1 MDSILKYF
9 TTVAQLAVQTQI
21 ENFLSKKLCEDD
33 NLCKVIRKYHGSF
46 SNQLAIQDLVDDK
59 QELYFKEIKEEI
71 KDDKANRCK
80 VCEVDVSKNDVSKN
94 DDDRERCKYCN
105 QYFHKSCIKRDNNN
119 IKRKLCPN
127 CSKPFTI
134 EQECY
139 NIFIH
144 EKILREFRDVIM
156 TENDYNNTF
165 TRLLATLPNMGMMS
179 LSNTVASTVN
189 NAASTMKNAAVS
201 SIQNTLFPKGG
212 RTRRKRKRRNI
223 TSTKKPSNGNRRKS
237 NNKKQKLKKKKAM
250 KTRKQYPLILVGGG
264 GTNDDEEKTVQDAVI
279 IAHNVMN
286 RNNMNLKQTQPNDLT
301 YLKKQKTGDNDDEE
315 KTVQDAVIIA
325 HNVMNRKNPFYKN
338 MPLTEYVLDR
348 PNRLKPILKQT
359 PTTNLT
365 NLKKQKGYLKEEL
378 NSVAGKFNK
387 KFKEARTQMKN
398 DGTITHQLFNEPKSN
413 NDQSPDN
420 QSPDKTGS
428 SGCCQQTP
436 YNDFVKLI
444 SLIFNMASIFIK
456 DFFAAGQEDG
466 QTNDILDKIMEI
478 LVSSFKITLPD
489 ALGTSFS
496 RHMDKLYQSK
506 QNKTAIAKYI
516 KEKTIDRI
524 TETYDAPS
532 IKGLRKT
539 VTSIKAM

>member
-1 MDSILKYF
+1 MDSLLKYF

-21 ENFLSKKLCEDD
+21 ENFLSKKLCEDG

-59 QELYFKEIKEEI
+59 QELYFKEIKEE
-71 KDDKANRCK
+71 KNGQPKCM
-80 VCEVDVSKNDVSKN
+80 VCQDNKEIEVNN
-94 DDDRERCKYCN
+94 RERCKYCN
-105 QYFHKSCIKRDNNN
+105 QYFHKSCIKRDNN
-119 IKRKLCPN
+119 IKRNLCPI
-127 CSKPFTI
+127 CSKPFTV

-139 NIFIH
+139 NIFVH
-144 EKILREFRDVIM
+144 EKILREFRDVFMSID
-156 TENDYNNTF
+156 DYNKTF
-165 TRLLATLPNMGMMS
+165 EIEADLGIASIPRR
-179 LSNTVASTVN
+179 VASIP
-189 NAASTMKNAAVS
+189 NAVTSRVQDAAES
-201 SIQNTLFPKGG
+201 FIQNRLGFSKGG
-212 RTRRKRKRRNI
+212 RTRRKRKRRNV

-250 KTRKQYPLILVGGG
+250 KTRKQYPLILVGGNPP
-264 GTNDDEEKTVQDAVI
+264 TVANTPDEKTVQDAVI
-279 IAHNVMN
+279 IS
-286 RNNMNLKQTQPNDLT
+286 
-301 YLKKQKTGDNDDEE
+301 
-315 KTVQDAVIIA
+315 

-348 PNRLKPILKQT
+348 PNRLKPILNQK

-378 NSVAGKFNK
+378 NNVAGKFTKN
-387 KFKEARTQMKN
+387 FEQARTQMKK
-398 DGTITHQLFNEPKSN
+398 DGTITDQLFNDPSDK
-413 NDQSPDN
+413 N
-420 QSPDKTGS
+420 QSPDKAGS

-496 RHMDKLYQSK
+496 RHMDKLYQSN

-516 KEKTIDRI
+516 KKKTIKRI
-524 TETYDAPS
+524 KETYHSPS

-539 VTSIKAM
+539 VSSIKAM

>member
-33 NLCKVIRKYHGSF
+33 NLCKVIRKYNGSF

-59 QELYFKEIKEEI
+59 QELYFKEIKEE
-71 KDDKANRCK
+71 KNGQPKCM
-80 VCEVDVSKNDVSKN
+80 VCQDNKEIEVNN
-94 DDDRERCKYCN
+94 RERCKYCN
-105 QYFHKSCIKRDNNN
+105 QYFHKSCITGKNNN
-119 IKRKLCPN
+119 KRNLCPI
-127 CSKPFTI
+127 CSKPFTV
-134 EQECY
+134 EQKCY

-156 TENDYNNTF
+156 LKKDYDDTF
-165 TRLLATLPNMGMMS
+165 IIKADAGITSIPRR
-179 LSNTVASTVN
+179 VASIPNAVTSRAQDA
-189 NAASTMKNAAVS
+189 AASF
-201 SIQNTLFPKGG
+201 IQNRLGFSQGG

-223 TSTKKPSNGNRRKS
+223 TSTKKPSNRNRRKS

-264 GTNDDEEKTVQDAVI
+264 GGTNDD
-279 IAHNVMN
+279 
-286 RNNMNLKQTQPNDLT
+286 
-301 YLKKQKTGDNDDEE
+301 E

-378 NSVAGKFNK
+378 ESVAGKFNK
-387 KFKEARTQMKN
+387 KFKEARTQMKD
-398 DGTITHQLFNEPKSN
+398 DGTITDQLFNEPKSN

-420 QSPDKTGS
+420 QSSDKAGS

-489 ALGTSFS
+489 ALGTSFF
-496 RHMDKLYQSK
+496 RHMDKLYQSN
-506 QNKTAIAKYI
+506 QNKTDIAKYI
-516 KEKTIDRI
+516 KKKTIDRI
-524 TETYDAPS
+524 TETYHAPS

-539 VTSIKAM
+539 VSSIKAM

>member
-1 MDSILKYF
+1 MDSLLKYF

-33 NLCKVIRKYHGSF
+33 NLCKVIGKYHDSF

-59 QELYFKEIKEEI
+59 QKLYFKEEKEET
-71 KDDKANRCK
+71 KDTNRCK
-80 VCEVDVSKNDVSKN
+80 VCKVDIVKENQDK
-94 DDDRERCKYCN
+94 ERCKYCN
-105 QYFHKSCIKRDNNN
+105 QYFHKSCIKRDTDTE
-119 IKRKLCPN
+119 IKRKLCPY
-127 CSKPFTI
+127 CSKPFTV

-144 EKILREFRDVIM
+144 EKILREFRDVFMNDKDFNM
-156 TENDYNNTF
+156 TFRRDLGIASIP
-165 TRLLATLPNMGMMS
+165 RRVGSIP
-179 LSNTVASTVN
+179 NTVTSFMQDKAL
-189 NAASTMKNAAVS
+189 S
-201 SIQNTLFPKGG
+201 SIQNRLFSNGG
-212 RTRRKRKRRNI
+212 RTRRKRKRRNV

-264 GTNDDEEKTVQDAVI
+264 PNND
-279 IAHNVMN
+279 
-286 RNNMNLKQTQPNDLT
+286 
-301 YLKKQKTGDNDDEE
+301 E

-348 PNRLKPILKQT
+348 PNRIQPILKQT

-365 NLKKQKGYLKEEL
+365 NLKLQKGYLKEEL
-378 NSVAGKFNK
+378 NNVAGKFTK
-387 KFKEARTQMKN
+387 KFEEARAQMKN
-398 DGTITHQLFNEPKSN
+398 RTITDQLFNEPKSN

-456 DFFAAGQEDG
+456 DFFAAEKEEGQS
-466 QTNDILDKIMEI
+466 NDILDKIMEI

-496 RHMDKLYQSK
+496 RHMDKLYQSN
-506 QNKTAIAKYI
+506 QNKNAIAANI

-524 TETYDAPS
+524 TGTYDAKN

-539 VTSIKAM
+539 VSSIKAM

>member
-33 NLCKVIRKYHGSF
+33 NLCKVIRKYNGSF
-46 SNQLAIQDLVDDK
+46 SNQLTIQDLVDDK
-59 QELYFKEIKEEI
+59 QKLYFKEINEEK

-80 VCEVDVSKNDVSKN
+80 VCEEENVQLNY
-94 DDDRERCKYCN
+94 ERCKYCN
-105 QYFHKSCIKRDNNN
+105 QYFHKSCIKRDTE
-119 IKRKLCPN
+119 IKRNLCPI
-127 CSKPFTI
+127 CSKPFTV
-134 EQECY
+134 EQKCY

-144 EKILREFRDVIM
+144 EKILTEFRDVIM
-156 TENDYNNTF
+156 TKGDYNNTF
-165 TRLLATLPNMGMMS
+165 TGLYGTPPDIGMVS

-189 NAASTMKNAAVS
+189 NAASTMQDKAAS
-201 SIQNTLFPKGG
+201 SIQNRFFSKGG

-250 KTRKQYPLILVGGG
+250 KTRKQYPFILVGGSGPG
-264 GTNDDEEKTVQDAVI
+264 G
-279 IAHNVMN
+279 
-286 RNNMNLKQTQPNDLT
+286 
-301 YLKKQKTGDNDDEE
+301 GDNNDE

-348 PNRLKPILKQT
+348 PNRLKPILNQK

-365 NLKKQKGYLKEEL
+365 NLKLQKGYLKKEL
-378 NSVAGKFNK
+378 NNVAGKFTK
-387 KFKEARTQMKN
+387 KFEEARTQMKN
-398 DGTITHQLFNEPKSN
+398 DGTITDQLFNDPNTDDNKS
-413 NDQSPDN
+413 S
-420 QSPDKTGS
+420 DKTGS

-456 DFFAAGQEDG
+456 DFFAAEQEDG
-466 QTNDILDKIMEI
+466 QPNDILDKIMEI

-506 QNKTAIAKYI
+506 QNKTDIAKHI
-516 KEKTIDRI
+516 KNKTIDRI
-524 TETYDAPS
+524 TETYHAPS
-532 IKGLRKT
+532 IKGLRKP
-539 VTSIKAM
+539 VF

>member
-59 QELYFKEIKEEI
+59 QELYFKEIKEEKNGQPKCMVCQDI
-71 KDDKANRCK
+71 KKMEETN
-80 VCEVDVSKNDVSKN
+80 
-94 DDDRERCKYCN
+94 RERCKYCN

-119 IKRKLCPN
+119 IKRNLCPN
-127 CSKPFTI
+127 CSKLFTV
-134 EQECY
+134 EQKCY

-144 EKILREFRDVIM
+144 EKILRKFRDVNM
-156 TENDYNNTF
+156 NNEDFNMTF
-165 TRLLATLPNMGMMS
+165 TRDYGITSIPRR
-179 LSNTVASTVN
+179 VESTVN

-201 SIQNTLFPKGG
+201 SIQNILFSKGG
-212 RTRRKRKRRNI
+212 RTRRKRKRRNV

-250 KTRKQYPLILVGGG
+250 KTRKQYPLILVGGSGPG
-264 GTNDDEEKTVQDAVI
+264 GGPNND
-279 IAHNVMN
+279 
-286 RNNMNLKQTQPNDLT
+286 
-301 YLKKQKTGDNDDEE
+301 E

-378 NSVAGKFNK
+378 ESVAGKFNK
-387 KFKEARTQMKN
+387 KFKEARTQLK
-398 DGTITHQLFNEPKSN
+398 DRTITDQLFNDPSN
-413 NDQSPDN
+413 KN
-420 QSPDKTGS
+420 QSPDKAGS

-456 DFFAAGQEDG
+456 DFFAAEKKDG
-466 QTNDILDKIMEI
+466 QSNDILDKIMEI

-506 QNKTAIAKYI
+506 QNKTAIAIYI
-516 KEKTIDRI
+516 KKKTIDRI

>member
-33 NLCKVIRKYHGSF
+33 NLCKVIIKYNGSF
-46 SNQLAIQDLVDDK
+46 SNKLAIQDLHEDK
-59 QELYFKEIKEEI
+59 QKLYFKEEKKEEKKDNQANSCMVCKADI
-71 KDDKANRCK
+71 KKEEK
-80 VCEVDVSKNDVSKN
+80 EEE
-94 DDDRERCKYCN
+94 ERCKYCN
-105 QYFHKSCIKRDNNN
+105 QYFHKSCITGKNKD
-119 IKRKLCPN
+119 KRKLCPN
-127 CSKPFTI
+127 CSKPFTV

-144 EKILREFRDVIM
+144 EKILREFRDVFM
-156 TENDYNNTF
+156 LENDYNNTF
-165 TRLLATLPNMGMMS
+165 KIEADWGFDYIPRR
-179 LSNTVASTVN
+179 VASIP
-189 NAASTMKNAAVS
+189 NAVKSIPNAVRSRVQDLAVS
-201 SIQNTLFPKGG
+201 SIKKRLFSKGG

-250 KTRKQYPLILVGGG
+250 KTRKQYPLILVGGSGPG
-264 GTNDDEEKTVQDAVI
+264 GPGGGDNNDEKTVQDAVI
-279 IAHNVMN
+279 IS
-286 RNNMNLKQTQPNDLT
+286 
-301 YLKKQKTGDNDDEE
+301 
-315 KTVQDAVIIA
+315 

-338 MPLTEYVLDR
+338 MPLTEYALDR
-348 PNRLKPILKQT
+348 PNRIQPILNQK

-378 NSVAGKFNK
+378 NNVAGSFNDN
-387 KFKEARTQMKN
+387 FKQARTQMK
-398 DGTITHQLFNEPKSN
+398 DGTITDQLFNDPN
-413 NDQSPDN
+413 PDN
-420 QSPDKTGS
+420 NPSPDKAGS

-456 DFFAAGQEDG
+456 DFFAAEKEDG
-466 QTNDILDKIMEI
+466 QSNDILDKIMEI

-496 RHMDKLYQSK
+496 RHMDKLYQSN
-506 QNKTAIAKYI
+506 QSKTAIAANI
-516 KEKTIDRI
+516 KDKTIKRI
-524 TETYDAPS
+524 TETYHAPK
-532 IKGLRKT
+532 IKDLRKT
-539 VTSIKAM
+539 VTSKKAM

>member
-1 MDSILKYF
+1 
-9 TTVAQLAVQTQI
+9 
-21 ENFLSKKLCEDD
+21 
-33 NLCKVIRKYHGSF
+33 
-46 SNQLAIQDLVDDK
+46 
-59 QELYFKEIKEEI
+59 
-71 KDDKANRCK
+71 
-80 VCEVDVSKNDVSKN
+80 
-94 DDDRERCKYCN
+94 
-105 QYFHKSCIKRDNNN
+105 
-119 IKRKLCPN
+119 
-127 CSKPFTI
+127 
-134 EQECY
+134 
-139 NIFIH
+139 
-144 EKILREFRDVIM
+144 M
-156 TENDYNNTF
+156 TENDYNKTFKIEADCGIASIPRRVASIPNTVTSF
-165 TRLLATLPNMGMMS
+165 IQDKAESRMKKSL
-179 LSNTVASTVN
+179 LSN
-189 NAASTMKNAAVS
+189 
-201 SIQNTLFPKGG
+201 GG
-212 RTRRKRKRRNI
+212 RTRRKRKRRNV

-264 GTNDDEEKTVQDAVI
+264 DPGG
-279 IAHNVMN
+279 
-286 RNNMNLKQTQPNDLT
+286 
-301 YLKKQKTGDNDDEE
+301 GDNNDK

-348 PNRLKPILKQT
+348 PNRLKPILNQK

-365 NLKKQKGYLKEEL
+365 NLKLQKGYLKKEL
-378 NSVAGKFNK
+378 ESVAGKFTK

-398 DGTITHQLFNEPKSN
+398 DGTITDQLFNDPKSN

-420 QSPDKTGS
+420 QSPDKAGS

-456 DFFAAGQEDG
+456 DFFALGKDG
-466 QTNDILDKIMEI
+466 QSNDILDKIMEI

-496 RHMDKLYQSK
+496 RHMDKLYQS
-506 QNKTAIAKYI
+506 NKTKTFIAEHI
-516 KEKTIDRI
+516 KDKTIHRI
-524 TETYDAPS
+524 TETYDAPK

>member
-33 NLCKVIRKYHGSF
+33 NLCKVIRKYHDSF

-59 QELYFKEIKEEI
+59 QELYFKKNEEENGQPKCMVCQDSNNMKES
-71 KDDKANRCK
+71 N
-80 VCEVDVSKNDVSKN
+80 
-94 DDDRERCKYCN
+94 RERCKYCN
-105 QYFHKSCIKRDNNN
+105 QYFHKSCIKRDTE
-119 IKRKLCPN
+119 IKRKLCPY
-127 CSKPFTI
+127 CSKPFTV
-134 EQECY
+134 EQKCY

-144 EKILREFRDVIM
+144 EKILREFRDVFMSMDNYKDTFEI
-156 TENDYNNTF
+156 EADYGITSIP
-165 TRLLATLPNMGMMS
+165 RR
-179 LSNTVASTVN
+179 VESTVN

-201 SIQNTLFPKGG
+201 SIQNILFSKGG
-212 RTRRKRKRRNI
+212 RTRRKRKRRNV

-250 KTRKQYPLILVGGG
+250 KTRKQYPLILVGGSGPG
-264 GTNDDEEKTVQDAVI
+264 GGPNND
-279 IAHNVMN
+279 
-286 RNNMNLKQTQPNDLT
+286 
-301 YLKKQKTGDNDDEE
+301 E

-378 NSVAGKFNK
+378 NNVAGKFTENFEK
-387 KFKEARTQMKN
+387 ARTQMKK
-398 DGTITHQLFNEPKSN
+398 DGTITDQLFNEPKSN

>member
-9 TTVAQLAVQTQI
+9 TTVTQLAVQTQI

-33 NLCKVIRKYHGSF
+33 NLCKVIIKYNGSF
-46 SNQLAIQDLVDDK
+46 SNKLAIQDLVDDK
-59 QELYFKEIKEEI
+59 QELYFKEEKKEETNSKPNCMVCK
-71 KDDKANRCK
+71 KDIEKEEK
-80 VCEVDVSKNDVSKN
+80 E
-94 DDDRERCKYCN
+94 ERCKYCN
-105 QYFHKSCIKRDNNN
+105 QYFHKSCITGKKN
-119 IKRKLCPN
+119 IKRNLCPN
-127 CSKPFTI
+127 CSKPFTV
-134 EQECY
+134 EQKCY

-144 EKILREFRDVIM
+144 EKILTEFRDVIM
-156 TENDYNNTF
+156 TENGYNMTF
-165 TRLLATLPNMGMMS
+165 TRFGIESIIPRRVASIP
-179 LSNTVASTVN
+179 NTVAST
-189 NAASTMKNAAVS
+189 
-201 SIQNTLFPKGG
+201 IQNRLFSKGG
-212 RTRRKRKRRNI
+212 RTRRKRKRRNV

-250 KTRKQYPLILVGGG
+250 KTRKHYPLILVGGG
-264 GTNDDEEKTVQDAVI
+264 DNNDET
-279 IAHNVMN
+279 
-286 RNNMNLKQTQPNDLT
+286 
-301 YLKKQKTGDNDDEE
+301 

-348 PNRLKPILKQT
+348 PNRLQPILNQT

-378 NSVAGKFNK
+378 NNVAGKFTK
-387 KFKEARTQMKN
+387 KFGEARTQMKN
-398 DGTITHQLFNEPKSN
+398 DGTITDQLFNDPN
-413 NDQSPDN
+413 PDN
-420 QSPDKTGS
+420 NPSPDKAGS

-456 DFFAAGQEDG
+456 DFFAAEQKDG
-466 QTNDILDKIMEI
+466 QSNDILDKIMEI

-496 RHMDKLYQSK
+496 RHMDKLYQSN
-506 QNKTAIAKYI
+506 QNKTAIAKNI

-524 TETYDAPS
+524 TETYCAQN
-532 IKGLRKT
+532 IKDLRKT
-539 VTSIKAM
+539 VSSIKAM

>member
-33 NLCKVIRKYHGSF
+33 NLCKVIGKYHDSF

-59 QELYFKEIKEEI
+59 QDLYFKKNEE
-71 KDDKANRCK
+71 KNEEKNGQLKCK
-80 VCEVDVSKNDVSKN
+80 VCQDKIMEAANN
-94 DDDRERCKYCN
+94 HERCKYCN
-105 QYFHKSCIKRDNNN
+105 QYFHKSCIKRDTDTE
-119 IKRKLCPN
+119 IKRTLCPN
-127 CSKPFTI
+127 CSKPFTV

-156 TENDYNNTF
+156 TENNYNMTF
-165 TRLLATLPNMGMMS
+165 RRDLGIASIPRRVGSFIQDKTL
-179 LSNTVASTVN
+179 
-189 NAASTMKNAAVS
+189 S
-201 SIQNTLFPKGG
+201 SIQNILFSNGG
-212 RTRRKRKRRNI
+212 RTRRKRKRRNV

-264 GTNDDEEKTVQDAVI
+264 GPNND
-279 IAHNVMN
+279 
-286 RNNMNLKQTQPNDLT
+286 
-301 YLKKQKTGDNDDEE
+301 E

-348 PNRLKPILKQT
+348 PNRLKPILHQT

-378 NSVAGKFNK
+378 NNVAGSFNK
-387 KFKEARTQMKN
+387 KFKEARAQMKN
-398 DGTITHQLFNEPKSN
+398 DGTITDQLFNEPKSKSN
-413 NDQSPDN
+413 NDQSPDNQSPDNQSPDN

-456 DFFAAGQEDG
+456 DFFAAEQEEG

-496 RHMDKLYQSK
+496 RHMDKLYQSN
-506 QNKTAIAKYI
+506 QNKNAIAANI
-516 KEKTIDRI
+516 KNKTIDRI
-524 TETYDAPS
+524 TKTYDAPS

-539 VTSIKAM
+539 VQSYF

>member
-1 MDSILKYF
+1 MDSLLKYF

-33 NLCKVIRKYHGSF
+33 NLCKVIRKYNGSF

-59 QELYFKEIKEEI
+59 QELYFKEIKEEK

-80 VCEVDVSKNDVSKN
+80 VCEKDIVKKEDE
-94 DDDRERCKYCN
+94 ERCKYCN
-105 QYFHKSCIKRDNNN
+105 QYFHISCITGKNN
-119 IKRKLCPN
+119 IKRKLCPT
-127 CSKPFTI
+127 CSKPFTV
-134 EQECY
+134 EQKCY

-144 EKILREFRDVIM
+144 EKILTEFSNVIM
-156 TENDYNNTF
+156 KENDYNSTF
-165 TRLLATLPNMGMMS
+165 TGLYGTLPNMGITS
-179 LSNTVASTVN
+179 KFGLS
-189 NAASTMKNAAVS
+189 
-201 SIQNTLFPKGG
+201 KGG

-250 KTRKQYPLILVGGG
+250 KTRKQYPFILVGGG
-264 GTNDDEEKTVQDAVI
+264 DNND
-279 IAHNVMN
+279 
-286 RNNMNLKQTQPNDLT
+286 
-301 YLKKQKTGDNDDEE
+301 E

-338 MPLTEYVLDR
+338 MPLTEYALDR
-348 PNRLKPILKQT
+348 PNRLQPILNQK

-365 NLKKQKGYLKEEL
+365 NLKKQKGYLKDEL
-378 NSVAGKFNK
+378 ESVAGKFTEN
-387 KFKEARTQMKN
+387 FEEARTKLK
-398 DGTITHQLFNEPKSN
+398 DGTITDQLFNDPSDGSSN
-413 NDQSPDN
+413 NN
-420 QSPDKTGS
+420 QYPDKTGS

-456 DFFAAGQEDG
+456 DFFKVGDEDD
-466 QTNDILDKIMEI
+466 QSNDILDKIMEI

-496 RHMDKLYQSK
+496 RHMDKLYQSNK
-506 QNKTAIAKYI
+506 NKTAIAKYI
-516 KEKTIDRI
+516 KKKTIDRI
-524 TETYDAPS
+524 TETYDAKQ

-539 VTSIKAM
+539 VSSIKAM

>member
-286 RNNMNLKQTQPNDLT
+286 R
-301 YLKKQKTGDNDDEE
+301 
-315 KTVQDAVIIA
+315 
-325 HNVMNRKNPFYKN
+325 KNPFYKN